1 MNGKEYKLAIRIAGV
16 VDKSFAASLATT
28 KAGLRGLT
36 NLHNDF
42 EILDKGYNK
51 IMKVGRKAFT
61 AVATAAG
68 VATLAIGA
76 ATAASIKVGSEFE
89 SAFTGVKKTVD
100 ATNQEYAMLREN
112 IIEMSKEIPATAS
125 EIAGVMEIAGQLG
138 IATDSLTDFT
148 KTMINLGVS
157 TNMSAEDAASSLARL
172 KNIMGMADFDEN
184 GISNWERLGSTIVDL
199 GNNFATTEEE
209 IVLMATRLA
218 STGDIVGLTEAQ
230 VLALSTAMSSVGIRT
245 EAGGSTM
252 SKLLKKMSIAV
263 ETNSADLEQWGS
275 VANMTGE
282 QFKKTFQE
290 DAVKAVSAFIGGIND
305 TERNGKSAIAILDEM
320 NLKEIRLSNTIL
332 ALAGAEN
339 VMMDAIDTANRAWED
354 NTALAIE
361 AGKRYETIESQ
372 AQILKNTI
380 TALGIEAYD
389 EMRPLLVTVLKELNS
404 EMSEFAT
411 RNGIKEWV
419 DKTLKAIPN
428 FKRGFNEYVIPVLE
442 GFKNFGEWII
452 SNGINIV
459 SVLGSI
465 AAGLA
470 AYKALSTTFHIV
482 EGIMKLITTLSGYA
496 PIIIGLVAVIGLA
509 AGAIIKTRMEAK
521 KLINQNLAE
530 HFGNVSLSL
539 EEIREVAEHIL
550 SSKNLAAIKRVSE
563 EVDKLTEK
571 LSIMD
576 ETLQEIN
583 KYNWMVSIGMELDE
597 GQAESYKMAIEN
609 YVQAAEDFALQN
621 QYTVSLDLGLL
632 SDTNNPLVSS
642 GIDNINAYYAGLYD
656 DMQTLGTQLQ
666 ETVNEAFTDGLL
678 DPTEAGEIDKIV
690 QNIEKLRAEVESRL
704 ARDEANASLKAIAL
718 KYSTIGLDSES
729 FKNLQS
735 ELNTQIEENTEMFE
749 EQFKR
754 QLVAAE
760 HAGSQAEKEAITNAA
775 TNDYFTQILG
785 QHAQSINYQLET
797 IYKAYG
803 DELNPAI
810 QGYMDR
816 AREVISSYSDFDWGT
831 EGTEQWVMSFQHM
844 MEAFA
849 EAAKNTPLDKSTKG
863 ALGELLK
870 SMLPTI
876 ESVQAYRS
884 ELESSGAQLSENFV
898 NGIDSV
904 LSNYNI
910 LAALT
915 GELSSAG
922 YGVGAELDPAF
933 TEFYSGVMEAAE
945 RAGVDA
951 MGSAIGGNSDEIAKG
966 FKTGLINSTGDA
978 IVNASKDSRIAAK
991 ATEGANNI
999 KNTTETTL
1007 NNVLG
1012 RLNTESIVDVTV
1024 TGGNIDTSQ
1033 LKNDLDKRIRND
1045 TAAWTQ
1051 NVPRPKQNANGGIIN
1066 RFTLSTLAEQGPEA
1080 VIPLNRTNRALSL
1093 WEKTGQLLGMG
1104 SVLDNGS
1111 LDTGGSNMNITYSP
1125 SLQFN
1130 GGTPSKEDITGAL
1143 KMSYDEFSQMMD
1155 QYTRDRARV
1164 AF

>member
-36 NLHNDF
+36 NVHNDF
-42 EILDKGYNK
+42 ATLDKGYDK

-89 SAFTGVKKTVD
+89 SAFAGVKKTVD

-112 IIEMSKEIPATAS
+112 IIEMSKEIPATVS

-230 VLALSTAMSSVGIRT
+230 VLALATAMSSVGIRT

-305 TERNGKSAIAILDEM
+305 TERNGKSAIAVLSDM
-320 NLKEIRLSNTIL
+320 NLNEVRLSNTIL
-332 ALAGAEN
+332 ALAGAED
-339 VMMDAIDTANRAWED
+339 VMTNAIDTANRAWEE
-354 NTALAIE
+354 NTALATE

-380 TALGIEAYD
+380 TALGISAYD

-404 EMSEFAT
+404 EMAEFAT

-419 DKTLKAIPN
+419 DKALKAIPN
-428 FKRGFNEYVIPVLE
+428 FKRGFNEYVVPVLE
-442 GFKNFGEWII
+442 RFKSVGEWII

-459 SVLGSI
+459 SVIGSI

-470 AYKALSTTFHIV
+470 AYKAASTAVHTIFNV
-482 EGIMKLITTLSGYA
+482 MKLITTMTA
-496 PIIIGLVAVIGLA
+496 PTAIILGLVAAIGLA
-509 AGAIIKTRMEAK
+509 AGAIIKMRLEEK
-521 KLINQNLAE
+521 KLVDQNLAE
-530 HFGNVSLSL
+530 HFGSVSLSL
-539 EEIREVAEHIL
+539 EEIREVADHIL
-550 SSKNLAAIKRVSE
+550 SSKNLSAIKKVSS

-571 LSIMD
+571 LSVMD
-576 ETLQEIN
+576 DNLADID
-583 KYNWMVSIGMELDE
+583 KYNWMVSIGMKLDE
-597 GQAESYKMAIEN
+597 GQSESYKMAIEN
-609 YVQAAEDFALQN
+609 YIQAAEDFALQN

-632 SDTNNPLVSS
+632 SNTSNPLVSS
-642 GIDNINAYYAGLYD
+642 GIDSINAYYAGLSD
-656 DMQTLGTQLQ
+656 EMQELGTKLQ
-666 ETVNEAFTDGLL
+666 EKVNKAFEDGLL
-678 DPTEAGEIDKIV
+678 DPTEAGEIEKIV
-690 QNIEKLRAEVESRL
+690 QNIEKLRAEVEARL
-704 ARDEANASLKAIAL
+704 AQDEANAKMKTIAL
-718 KYSTIGLDSES
+718 KYSAAGQDADS
-729 FKNLQS
+729 FQNFQA
-735 ELNTQIEENTEMFE
+735 ELNAQIEENTKLFDEALT
-749 EQFKR
+749 R
-754 QLVAAE
+754 QLMAAE
-760 HAGSQAEKEAITNAA
+760 HASTEAEKQAITNAA
-775 TNDYFTQILG
+775 TGDYFTQVLG
-785 QHAQSINYQLET
+785 QHIQSINYQLEA
-797 IYKAYG
+797 IYSVYSE
-803 DELNPAI
+803 ELDPAI
-810 QGYMDR
+810 QGYMNKVS
-816 AREVISSYSDFDWGT
+816 EVIDSYSTYDWGSD
-831 EGTEQWVMSFQHM
+831 GGEQWVRTFNGM
-844 MEAFA
+844 MEGLVN
-849 EAAKNTPLDKSTKG
+849 AAQNTTLDESTKG
-863 ALGELLK
+863 ALGKLVEA
-870 SMLPTI
+870 MLPTI
-876 ESVQAYRS
+876 ESTQGLKQQ
-884 ELESSGAQLSENFV
+884 LEASGAEVSQGFID
-898 NGIDSV
+898 GIDSA

-910 LAALT
+910 LAALA
-915 GELSSAG
+915 GNVGSAG
-922 YGVGAELDPAF
+922 YVVGAELEP
-933 TEFYSGVMEAAE
+933 GAAE
-945 RAGVDA
+945 FFNNVIDVYDR
-951 MGSAIGGNSDEIAKG
+951 
-966 FKTGLINSTGDA
+966 TGAAVMSERSGDFLTGAQQGISNATGDA
-978 IVNASKDSRIAAK
+978 IVKASLDGNVAAK
-991 ATEGANNI
+991 ATEGANNA
-999 KNTTETTL
+999 KNTTETTF
-1007 NNVLG
+1007 NAIMG
-1012 RLNTESIVDVTV
+1012 RLDVQSIVDVYV
-1024 TGGNIDTSQ
+1024 APGNIDTSA
-1033 LKNDLDKRIRND
+1033 LKSAVDQNIRRD
-1045 TAAWTQ
+1045 TAAWSQ
-1051 NVPRPKQNANGGIIN
+1051 NIPVSQNANGGIIN
-1066 RFTLSTLAEQGPEA
+1066 RMTLSTLAEEGPEA

>member
-16 VDKSFAASLATT
+16 VDKSFAASLAAT

-36 NLHNDF
+36 NVKDSFKL
-42 EILDKGYNK
+42 LDKGYDK

-68 VATLAIGA
+68 VATVAIGA

-89 SAFTGVKKTVD
+89 SAFAGVKKTVD

-230 VLALSTAMSSVGIRT
+230 VLALATAMSSVGIRT

-263 ETNSADLEQWGS
+263 ETNSADLEQWAS

-305 TERNGKSAIAILDEM
+305 TERNGKSAIAVLSDM
-320 NLKEIRLSNTIL
+320 NLNEVRLSNTIL

-339 VMMDAIDTANRAWED
+339 VMNDAIDTANRAWEE
-354 NTALAIE
+354 NTALATE

-372 AQILKNTI
+372 AKILKNTI
-380 TALGIEAYD
+380 TALGISAYD

-419 DKTLKAIPN
+419 DKALKAIPN

-442 GFKNFGEWII
+442 RFKNFGEWII

-459 SVLGSI
+459 SVIGSI

-470 AYKALSTTFHIV
+470 AYKVASTAVNTIFNV
-482 EGIMKLITTLSGYA
+482 MKLITTMTVPTA
-496 PIIIGLVAVIGLA
+496 IILGFVAAIGLA
-509 AGAIIKTRMEAK
+509 AGAIIKMRLEEK
-521 KLINQNLAE
+521 KLISQNLAE
-530 HFGNVSLSL
+530 HFGSVSLSL
-539 EEIREVAEHIL
+539 EEIREVADHIL
-550 SSKNLAAIKRVSE
+550 SSKNLSAIKKTSDE
-563 EVDKLTEK
+563 IDKMTEK
-571 LSIMD
+571 LAVMD
-576 ETLQEIN
+576 DNLADIN
-583 KYNWMVSIGMELDE
+583 KYNWMISIGMELDE
-597 GQAESYKMAIEN
+597 GQTESYKSAIEN

-632 SDTNNPLVSS
+632 SDTNNPLVRS

-656 DMQTLGTQLQ
+656 DMQKLGTQLQ

-690 QNIEKLRAEVESRL
+690 QNIEKLRAEVEARL
-704 ARDEANASLKAIAL
+704 AQDEANAKMKTIAL
-718 KYSTIGLDSES
+718 KYSGAGLDSDS
-729 FKNLQS
+729 FQNLQA
-735 ELNTQIEENTEMFE
+735 ELNAQIEENSKLFE
-749 EQFKR
+749 ETFTR
-754 QLVAAE
+754 QLMAAE
-760 HAGSQAEKEAITNAA
+760 HAGSQAEKEALTNAA

-785 QHAQSINYQLET
+785 QHAQSINYQLEA
-797 IYKAYG
+797 IYSAYG
-803 DELNPAI
+803 EELDPAI

-816 AREVISSYSDFDWGT
+816 AREIISSYSNYDWGT
-831 EGTEQWVMSFQHM
+831 EGTQQWIMNFQGM
-844 MEAFA
+844 MEAFVY
-849 EAAKNTPLDKSTKG
+849 AAKNTVLDESTKG
-863 ALGELLK
+863 ALGDLLK
-870 SMLPTI
+870 GMLPTI
-876 ESVQAYRS
+876 ESVEAYRS
-884 ELESSGAQLSENFV
+884 ELETSGVQLSESFV
-898 NGIDSV
+898 NGIDSI

-910 LAALT
+910 LAALA
-915 GELSSAG
+915 GGLSSAG

-933 TEFYSGVMEAAE
+933 TAFYSEVMDVAE
-945 RAGVDA
+945 RTGVN
-951 MGSAIGGNSDEIAKG
+951 AIDERSGEIAKG
-966 FKTGLINSTGDA
+966 FQTGLINSTGDA
-978 IVNASKDSRIAAK
+978 IVNASKDSSIVSK
-991 ATEGANNI
+991 ATEGATNI
-999 KNTTETTL
+999 KNTTEATL
-1007 NNVLG
+1007 NSVLG
-1012 RLNTESIVDVTV
+1012 RISTETMVDVTLSA
-1024 TGGNIDTSQ
+1024 GNIDNSALGNAIQ
-1033 LKNDLDKRIRND
+1033 RSIND
-1045 TAAWTQ
+1045 TAGWASGITT
-1051 NVPRPKQNANGGIIN
+1051 NTPTRNANGGIIN
-1066 RFTLSTLAEQGPEA
+1066 RMTLSTLAEEGPEA

-1111 LDTGGSNMNITYSP
+1111 LDTGGGSMNITYSP

-1143 KMSYDEFSQMMD
+1143 RMSYDEFSQMMD